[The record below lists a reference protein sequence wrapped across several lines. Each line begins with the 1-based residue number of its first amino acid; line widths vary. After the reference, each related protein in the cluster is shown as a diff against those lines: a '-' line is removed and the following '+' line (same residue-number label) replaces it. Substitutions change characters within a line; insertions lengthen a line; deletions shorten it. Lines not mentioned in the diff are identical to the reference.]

1 MQNKCVPQHNIL
13 LSLTF
18 LKLKKK
24 IIMENVVSPNIGN
37 SGKVSAADALW
48 SLIAGQPKST
58 RRALTERLLSEDIEL
73 AEQLVL
79 KASIE
84 RGWQQVK
91 TMEADDSAKGTL
103 QDLIDEL
110 KKA

>member
-1 MQNKCVPQHNIL
+1 
-13 LSLTF
+13 
-18 LKLKKK
+18 
-24 IIMENVVSPNIGN
+24 METAVSPNIGN

-58 RRALTERLLSEDIEL
+58 RRALTERLLSDDIEL

-84 RGWQQVK
+84 HGWRQVK
-91 TMEADDSAKGTL
+91 AMEADGSSKGTL

>member
-1 MQNKCVPQHNIL
+1 M
-13 LSLTF
+13 F
-18 LKLKKK
+18 
-24 IIMENVVSPNIGN
+24 METIVSPNISN

-58 RRALTERLLSEDIEL
+58 RRALTERLLSDDIEL

-91 TMEADDSAKGTL
+91 AMETNGGNGGTL

-110 KKA
+110 KKV

>member
-1 MQNKCVPQHNIL
+1 
-13 LSLTF
+13 
-18 LKLKKK
+18 
-24 IIMENVVSPNIGN
+24 MESTIASTIGK
-37 SGKVSAADALW
+37 SGKVSTVDALW
-48 SLIAGQPKST
+48 SLIAGQNKST
-58 RRALTERLLSEDIEL
+58 RRELTERLLTDDIAL
-73 AEQLVL
+73 AEQLLL

-91 TMEADDSAKGTL
+91 AMEADGSTGGTL

>member
-1 MQNKCVPQHNIL
+1 MLVVL
-13 LSLTF
+13 LTMEST
-18 LKLKKK
+18 
-24 IIMENVVSPNIGN
+24 IIPTIGK
-37 SGKVSAADALW
+37 SGKVSTVDALW
-48 SLIAGQPKST
+48 SLIAGQNKST
-58 RRALTERLLSEDIEL
+58 RRELTERLLTDDIEL
-73 AEQLVL
+73 AEQLLL

-91 TMEADDSAKGTL
+91 SMEANGNTSGSL

>member
-1 MQNKCVPQHNIL
+1 
-13 LSLTF
+13 
-18 LKLKKK
+18 
-24 IIMENVVSPNIGN
+24 METVITPTVGK
-37 SGKVSAADALW
+37 SGRVSAADALW
-48 SLIAGQPKST
+48 SLIAGQSKST
-58 RRALTERLLSEDIEL
+58 RRALTERLLTDDIDLSEHL
-73 AEQLVL
+73 LL

-91 TMEADDSAKGTL
+91 AMETDGSNGGTL

>member
-1 MQNKCVPQHNIL
+1 MKSTIASTVG
-13 LSLTF
+13 
-18 LKLKKK
+18 K
-24 IIMENVVSPNIGN
+24 
-37 SGKVSAADALW
+37 SGKVSTVDALW
-48 SLIAGQPKST
+48 SLIAGQNKST
-58 RRALTERLLSEDIEL
+58 RRELTERLLTDDIEL
-73 AEQLVL
+73 AEQLLL

-91 TMEADDSAKGTL
+91 SMEANGNTNGSL

>member
-1 MQNKCVPQHNIL
+1 
-13 LSLTF
+13 
-18 LKLKKK
+18 
-24 IIMENVVSPNIGN
+24 MESTITPTIGK
-37 SGKVSAADALW
+37 SGKVSTVDALW
-48 SLIAGQPKST
+48 SLIAGQNKST
-58 RRALTERLLSEDIEL
+58 RRELTERLLTDDIEL
-73 AEQLVL
+73 AEQLLL

-91 TMEADDSAKGTL
+91 AMEADGCTGGSL

>member
-1 MQNKCVPQHNIL
+1 
-13 LSLTF
+13 
-18 LKLKKK
+18 
-24 IIMENVVSPNIGN
+24 METIVSPNISN

-58 RRALTERLLSEDIEL
+58 RRALTERLLSDDIEL

-84 RGWQQVK
+84 RGWQQAK
-91 TMEADDSAKGTL
+91 TMEADGSTKGTL
-103 QDLIDEL
+103 QDFIDEL
-110 KKA
+110 KKSLNHAEG

>member
-1 MQNKCVPQHNIL
+1 MDTVTT
-13 LSLTF
+13 S
-18 LKLKKK
+18 
-24 IIMENVVSPNIGN
+24 NIGDF
-37 SGKVSAADALW
+37 GRISAADALW

-58 RRALTERLLSEDIEL
+58 RRVLVERILSDDIEL
-73 AEQLVL
+73 AEQLIL
-79 KASIE
+79 KSSIE

-91 TMEADDSAKGTL
+91 AMETDGGAIGSL

>member
-1 MQNKCVPQHNIL
+1 M
-13 LSLTF
+13 F
-18 LKLKKK
+18 
-24 IIMENVVSPNIGN
+24 METIVSPNISN

-48 SLIAGQPKST
+48 SLIAGQSKST
-58 RRALTERLLSEDIEL
+58 RRALTERLLTDDIEL

-91 TMEADDSAKGTL
+91 AMEADGSTKGTL

>member
-1 MQNKCVPQHNIL
+1 METVVP
-13 LSLTF
+13 
-18 LKLKKK
+18 
-24 IIMENVVSPNIGN
+24 PNIGN
-37 SGKVSAADALW
+37 SSKVSAADALW

-58 RRALTERLLSEDIEL
+58 RRALTEKLLSGDIEP

-91 TMEADDSAKGTL
+91 AMQADGSNGGSL

>member
-1 MQNKCVPQHNIL
+1 
-13 LSLTF
+13 
-18 LKLKKK
+18 
-24 IIMENVVSPNIGN
+24 MESTIASTIGK
-37 SGKVSAADALW
+37 SGKVSTVDALW
-48 SLIAGQPKST
+48 SLIAGQNKST
-58 RRALTERLLSEDIEL
+58 RRELTERLLTDDIEL
-73 AEQLVL
+73 AEQLLL

-91 TMEADDSAKGTL
+91 AMEADASTGCTL